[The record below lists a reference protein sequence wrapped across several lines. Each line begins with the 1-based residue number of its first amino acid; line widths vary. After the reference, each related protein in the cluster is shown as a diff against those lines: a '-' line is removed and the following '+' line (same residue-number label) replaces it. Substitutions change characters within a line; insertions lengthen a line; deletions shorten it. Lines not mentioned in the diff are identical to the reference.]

1 MTTHAIDTAALDSTL
16 MKALVYRRYGAPD
29 VVAIATVPRP
39 KVKDHDVLVRV
50 HATTVSAADWRA
62 RSLAMPPGFA
72 LMGRLFFG
80 IFGPRRPVLG
90 TELAGVVEAVGRS
103 VTRFVPGDEVFAF
116 TGASYGSHA
125 EYRVLREDGMIAKKP
140 ENLSFEQAA
149 ALSFGGTNALS
160 FLRDKGGVKRGDKVL
175 VIGASGAVGSAA
187 VQIARHFGAEVTGVC
202 STANVELVRSIGA
215 DEVIDYTKEDFARS
229 GKLYDLILETTGT
242 AGFARCE
249 HSLAPGGRL
258 LVVFGSLAQ
267 ALGLERP
274 SKASGKKVIASLP
287 RVSSADLELLAKLA
301 ATGEYEPVID
311 RIYPWTQAA
320 LAHARVDTGR
330 KRGNVVMTV
339 G

>member
-1 MTTHAIDTAALDSTL
+1 MTTHAIDTEALDSTL

-39 KVKDHDVLVRV
+39 KVEDHDVLVRV

-80 IFGPRRPVLG
+80 VFGPRRPILG

-125 EYRVLREDGMIAKKP
+125 EYRVLRQDGMIAKKP
-140 ENLSFEQAA
+140 ENLSFEEAA

-187 VQIARHFGAEVTGVC
+187 VQIAKHFGAEVTGVC
-202 STANVELVRSIGA
+202 STTNVELVRSIGA

-249 HSLAPGGRL
+249 SSLAPGGRL

-287 RVSSADLELLAKLA
+287 RVSSADLELLATLA
-301 ATGEYEPVID
+301 ATGEYKPVID

-320 LAHARVDTGR
+320 EAHARVDTGR

-339 G
+339 D